1 MPSAPLTY
9 ISVCKCISI
18 HSHMLMPYAIASLHF
33 KEAAIEF
40 LHPCNQ
46 KPSVHTS
53 EEVETPDARL
63 CESDV
68 EDTASEEANTSSL
81 CTRDCKLPSC
91 MSEKYRA
98 EVKMNNLL
106 LSIVSSMQFSYNIQ
120 YHRQVIKHCHSV

>member
-1 MPSAPLTY
+1 MTY
-9 ISVCKCISI
+9 ALCTSNIYQRMQVYKHTLAYVDAIRYSV
-18 HSHMLMPYAIASLHF
+18 
-33 KEAAIEF
+33 AATEF

-46 KPSVHTS
+46 KTSVRTS

-91 MSEKYRA
+91 MSEVQSNMILKDRIG
-98 EVKMNNLL
+98 K
-106 LSIVSSMQFSYNIQ
+106 
-120 YHRQVIKHCHSV
+120 SVVLFIN